1 MFVLFG
7 WFMIRDKIISKFDLC
22 KDIEYAC
29 IFYIL
34 DEVVLLVFFYYV
46 VVFEGGNL

>member
-7 WFMIRDKIISKFDLC
+7 WFMIRDKVIRKFYLC
-22 KDIEYAC
+22 KDIEYVC

-46 VVFEGGNL
+46 FVFEGGNL